1 MALSIRE
8 RPPLR
13 VSIDVIAPSGR
24 RARWAADEARPE
36 NVFSGLRWSS
46 TMPGGWESLDCKLPR
61 KPGLAYAD
69 LEELSKLSVYGVGGR
84 TAGEFRL
91 ERTPRSSGQNDL
103 SVSPSA
109 VGYIA
114 ALEDNKAVREIYV
127 DCDLSKWR
135 GPSVAERIA
144 RVSTG
149 TYSPG
154 DPSTQPDPSGSPSV
168 ALEQNGPWAVAAQ
181 PLIEAIYEAP
191 AGVNLGRLYY
201 AWQKNAKINAA
212 DTNWR
217 WDTILSA
224 TDVGGSGDNS
234 GNLRAAGPGSG
245 TLVATAAARYAL
257 ARLFYDAA
265 PAGGNNFVY
274 GIYWFLAVYGDHGL
288 DLYGTA
294 DQSHAQGVLASD
306 VVKHAVGK
314 WAPEIDVNGGTIDP
328 SSFVIP
334 QLAFT
339 DPTTA
344 AEIVRQATR
353 FELQDWAVWDGP
365 TMHLH
370 DRGTTGRRWRARA
383 AVSGLS
389 ETGPQVDRLWN
400 SIVVAYN
407 DVDGST
413 RTVGPPGSGC
423 DVEDERL
430 ADPDPLNPANELGI
444 TRRDMLVIGTSV
456 AAAAVQVGARF
467 LEESKLLD
475 TSGQANIVGH
485 VQDDRGVWHPYWA
498 MRAGDSISFPDAAD
512 PSYRRITRAEST
524 DDSKTCQIDLDAPP
538 EGQQQLLERLGASL
552 VPLGLS

>member
-1 MALSIRE
+1 LLSIRE

-13 VSIDVIAPSGR
+13 VSVEIEAPSGKHF
-24 RARWAADEARPE
+24 RWSADEPRAE
-36 NVFSGLRWSS
+36 NVPSGLRFSS
-46 TMPGGWESLDCKLPR
+46 TMPGGHESLDCKLPR

-69 LEELSKLSVYGVGGR
+69 LEELSKITVRGVGGR
-84 TAGEFRL
+84 VAWQGRL

-109 VGYIA
+109 VGYVA
-114 ALEDNKAVREIYV
+114 ALEDNKAVRDIYV

-144 RVSTG
+144 RGVENL
-149 TYSPG
+149 YSPG
-154 DPSTQPDPSGSPSV
+154 DPSTQPDPSGDPSV
-168 ALEQNGPWAVAAQ
+168 ALEQNGPWTANSK
-181 PLIEAIYEAP
+181 PLI
-191 AGVNLGRLYY
+191 AGYYDAGAGINIGKLYY
-201 AWQKNAKINAA
+201 AVQDNGK
-212 DTNWR
+212 
-217 WDTILSA
+217 LSGFA
-224 TDVGGSGDNS
+224 LDAWLASSDVGATGDTSMDVLPAPVTGTLDATADRRYAIVRLFNS
-234 GNLRAAGPGSG
+234 VGPGG
-245 TLVATAAARYAL
+245 T
-257 ARLFYDAA
+257 
-265 PAGGNNFVY
+265 NNVVY
-274 GIYWFLAVYGDHGL
+274 GAYLFLAVYGDHGL
-288 DLYGTA
+288 PLYGTA

-314 WAPEIDVNGGTIDP
+314 WAPEIDVNAGTIDP

-498 MRAGDSISFPDAAD
+498 MQAGDWISFPDAAD
-512 PSYRRITRAEST
+512 ASYRRITRAEST
-524 DDSKTCQIDLDAPP
+524 DDSKSCQIDLDAPP

-552 VPLGLS
+552 VSLGLS

>member
-1 MALSIRE
+1 
-8 RPPLR
+8 
-13 VSIDVIAPSGR
+13 
-24 RARWAADEARPE
+24 
-36 NVFSGLRWSS
+36 
-46 TMPGGWESLDCKLPR
+46 
-61 KPGLAYAD
+61 
-69 LEELSKLSVYGVGGR
+69 
-84 TAGEFRL
+84 
-91 ERTPRSSGQNDL
+91 
-103 SVSPSA
+103 VSPSA

-288 DLYGTA
+288 TLYGTA

-365 TMHLH
+365 RCTSTTAARPAAAGARAPPPPACRRPGRRSTGSGTASSSPTTTWTARRAPSARPAPAATSKTNAPG
-370 DRGTTGRRWRARA
+370 RGPAQPGERAGHHPARHARHRHVGRRRRGTGRRPLPRRVEAARH
-383 AVSGLS
+383 
-389 ETGPQVDRLWN
+389 ER
-400 SIVVAYN
+400 
-407 DVDGST
+407 
-413 RTVGPPGSGC
+413 PG
-423 DVEDERL
+423 EHRRPRPRRPRRL
-430 ADPDPLNPANELGI
+430 APVLGDA
-444 TRRDMLVIGTSV
+444 RRRQHLVP
-456 AAAAVQVGARF
+456 R
-467 LEESKLLD
+467 
-475 TSGQANIVGH
+475 
-485 VQDDRGVWHPYWA
+485 R
-498 MRAGDSISFPDAAD
+498 RR